1 MHRDLVWSFQ
11 QYLGVTL
18 LQHITQIL
26 KDVKRVNALD
36 LAIEATLK
44 VAFLPQACQSVEK
57 KDSGTGRYMYF
68 LLQFFFIIS
77 SV

>member
-11 QYLGVTL
+11 QCLGFTL

-36 LAIEATLK
+36 FAIEATLK
-44 VAFLPQACQSVEK
+44 FLFFLKPVNLREK
-57 KDSGTGRYMYF
+57 RF
-68 LLQFFFIIS
+68 
-77 SV
+77 

>member
-26 KDVKRVNALD
+26 KDVKKVNALD
-36 LAIEATLK
+36 FAIEATLK
-44 VAFLPQACQSVEK
+44 
-57 KDSGTGRYMYF
+57 
-68 LLQFFFIIS
+68 LLFFFKP
-77 SV
+77 VNRKEKRFWHR